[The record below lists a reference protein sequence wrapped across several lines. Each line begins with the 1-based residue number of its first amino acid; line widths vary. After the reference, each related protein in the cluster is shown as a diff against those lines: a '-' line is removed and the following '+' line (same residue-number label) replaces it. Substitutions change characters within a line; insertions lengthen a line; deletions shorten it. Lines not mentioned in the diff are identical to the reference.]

1 MIQHRFKISVLDCS
15 NRIISPIFTLY
26 RSFLLPMKRLLLF
39 VQLLCLSYLT
49 NAQSGDFY
57 LKEFSIHLPNIDND
71 NYAIVQDEVGRMRI
85 ANRKGL
91 LKFDGTFWEVTHTPG
106 TVFSIKNDSISKTT
120 FVGCINDFGYI
131 KVDNTGHETYISIS
145 KGDKNAKNIAKIEVL
160 GDVVYFLGENI
171 LYQYAKS
178 TKKLNYILGHIN
190 NIFILEGALYASYAN
205 HTILKVGGADKAP
218 LPAPQSNVL
227 FATPINSKSVLVG
240 TAENQLYVI
249 SKQSCTRVALQ
260 DSLYVQNYEVLDAI
274 MISSDNAM
282 LATAKGGCLVI
293 NVKNGYTLATIN
305 VYSGL
310 PDDEVYAIG
319 KDGTGGVWIAHEFG
333 ISRMD
338 YQLPFLC
345 YSNYL
350 GLEGHLET
358 ALSYEGKLYVG
369 TNEGLFSLEEVK
381 EYKELIEKKSITT
394 KAQDVG
400 KAEEEEKNKKKERF
414 NFRNF
419 LKRKSKPESTSKGV
433 PQKEIPIVV
442 RKKVLTAIKYR
453 YVRVGD
459 IKGKCNQL
467 MIVGKKLMAVT
478 NMGVYEIGHGAIV
491 KLCSDN
497 IRYLY
502 ASKSKTQMHASTSDG
517 ELITFTYTG
526 NRWETFKL
534 FDFITQPITCI
545 GEDPHNNLW
554 LAGIDKVYKVRL
566 GNYNEIVKKSEIN
579 ISNPYSDD
587 IHLFNY
593 DGKFY
598 FSISSQFYY
607 YHPKSDRLIKDL
619 FLEERFKRPENVIYS
634 QNNALWVLKNKY
646 WELLADAYPNNEN
659 YIYLS
664 LFKNVDE
671 YIIDT
676 EHHSVW
682 VLTDKNQLYCLNLK
696 GTTNAL
702 NKPDIL
708 VHNVKNA
715 KGEYLS
721 INNFSVL
728 QDESNLL
735 LNVVSPDYY
744 NQTALDYQYKIV
756 GHSQDWSHW
765 SNSNTI
771 ILNYLP
777 SGEYSINVRSRNAFG
792 QMTEK
797 EAIWFTIE
805 PPFWQKW
812 WFYLIEVVFFGSL
825 WLMSFSLNRSN
836 NANTLIRKS
845 LTFLTLVITI
855 EFLSTLAE
863 SFVNFNVSP
872 VLDFL
877 VKVCIAVSLVPIER
891 YLSGFIGKNSQING

>member
-1 MIQHRFKISVLDCS
+1 MIQHFFKILVLS
-15 NRIISPIFTLY
+15 YSKRIISHIFTAY
-26 RSFLLPMKRLLLF
+26 TSFLLPMKRLLLL
-39 VQLLCLSYLT
+39 VQLLCLSYLGY
-49 NAQSGDFY
+49 AQSGDFY

-106 TVFSIKNDSISKTT
+106 TVFSIKNDSVSKTT

-131 KVDNTGHETYISIS
+131 KVDHTGHESYVSIS
-145 KGDKNAKNIAKIEVL
+145 KGDKNARNIAKIEVL
-160 GDVVYFLGENI
+160 GDIVYFLGENI

-178 TKKLNYILGHIN
+178 TKKLSYTQAHIN
-190 NIFILEGALYASYAN
+190 NIFLLEGALYASYAN
-205 HTILKVGGADKAP
+205 HTIAKVGSKDKA
-218 LPAPQSNVL
+218 LLVAPQSNLL
-227 FATPINSKSVLVG
+227 FATPINSQSVLVG
-240 TAENQLYVI
+240 TADNQLYVL
-249 SKQSCTRVALQ
+249 SKKGCTRVVLQ

-274 MISSDNAM
+274 MISNDNAI
-282 LATAKGGCLVI
+282 LATAKGGCLVVNI
-293 NVKNGYTLATIN
+293 RNGYTLATIN

-319 KDGTGGVWIAHEFG
+319 KDGSGGVWIAHEFG

-338 YQLPFLC
+338 YRLPFLC

-350 GLEGHLET
+350 GLEGHVET
-358 ALSYEGKLYVG
+358 ALTYGGKLYVG
-369 TNEGLFSLEEVK
+369 TNEGLFGLEEVK
-381 EYKELIEKKSITT
+381 EYKELIEKKTATVKS
-394 KAQDVG
+394 QDPV
-400 KAEEEEKNKKKERF
+400 KAEEEDKNKKKERF

-419 LKRKSKPESTSKGV
+419 LKRKSKVEHVEEAAPKNV
-433 PQKEIPIVV
+433 PIVI
-442 RKKVLTAIKYR
+442 RKKVLAAIKYKF
-453 YVRVGD
+453 VRVGD

-467 MIVGKKLMAVT
+467 MIVNKKLMAVT
-478 NMGVYEIGHGAIV
+478 NMGIYEIGHGTVA
-491 KLCSDN
+491 KLCGDN
-497 IRYLY
+497 VRYLY
-502 ASKSKTQMHASTSDG
+502 ASKSKVQMHASTADG
-517 ELITFTYTG
+517 DLITFKHDG

-534 FDFITQPITCI
+534 FDFISQPITCI

-566 GNYNEIVKKSEIN
+566 GNYNEIVKKAEIS

-607 YHPKSDRLIKDL
+607 YHPQSDKLVKDPIL
-619 FLEERFKRPENVIYS
+619 GEKYKQPENVIYS
-634 QNNALWVLKNKY
+634 QNNALWILKNKY

-659 YIYLS
+659 YVYLS

-676 EHHSVW
+676 EHHAVW
-682 VLTDKNQLYCLNLK
+682 VLTDKNQLYCLNLN
-696 GTTNAL
+696 GNTNAL

-715 KGEYLS
+715 KGEFLS

-744 NQTALDYQYKIV
+744 NQTALDYQYKIL

-825 WLMSFSLNRSN
+825 WLMSFSLSRSN
-836 NANTLIRKS
+836 NANAIIRKA

-855 EFLSTLAE
+855 EFLSTVAE
-863 SFVNFNVSP
+863 SVINFNVSP

-891 YLSGFIGKNSQING
+891 YLSGFIGKNNQISSQ